1 MDFLSA
7 NGLAAGAIAI
17 LAVAAIVVAIA
28 RGHAGKD
35 ARITASHQPGIIT
48 LTSSLDATV
57 VAVLN
62 DGDSLA
68 ESLQR
73 DPLNL
78 PITLAAEEPFSIRY
92 QSDLGRAPRSV
103 LLRLQDGAI
112 RQIDLPSV

>member
-1 MDFLSA
+1 MDILSA
-7 NGLAAGAIAI
+7 NWLAAGAIVI

-28 RGHAGKD
+28 RGHTGKD
-35 ARITASHQPGIIT
+35 ARITASHQPGVIT

-57 VAVLN
+57 VAILN

-73 DPLNL
+73 DPLDL
-78 PITLAAEEPFSIRY
+78 PISLAAEEPFSIRY
-92 QSDLGRAPRSV
+92 QSDLARAPRSL

-112 RQIDLPSV
+112 KHVDLPSV

>member
-1 MDFLSA
+1 MDILSA
-7 NGLAAGAIAI
+7 NSLAAGAIVI

-35 ARITASHQPGIIT
+35 ARITASHQPGVIT
-48 LTSSLDATV
+48 LTSSLDATI
-57 VAVLN
+57 VAILN

-73 DPLNL
+73 DPLEL
-78 PITLAAEEPFSIRY
+78 PLALVAEEPLHIRY
-92 QSDLGRAPRSV
+92 QHDLGRPPRSL

-112 RQIDLPSV
+112 KHVDLPSA